1 MSGPC
6 PARFWW
12 VLDNPL
18 RRLVADP
25 AKVVGLLGLSPD
37 SRVLEVGP
45 GPGFFSAEIAKRTG
59 HSRLQA
65 VDIQRKMLLRARYK
79 LRTQFLWNVDCVQA
93 DAMALPYADRSFDGA
108 LLVTVLGEVQNRAFC
123 LREVWRV
130 LKPGGLLVVSELRV
144 DPHYI
149 SRPVLHELARRERFD
164 YDYGSNRPWG
174 YTHRFRKPEVTDL
187 A

>member
-18 RRLVADP
+18 RRIFADP

-37 SRVLEVGP
+37 SRVLEIGP
-45 GPGFFSAEIAKRTG
+45 GPGFFSTEIAKRTG
-59 HSRLQA
+59 NNRLQA
-65 VDIQRKMLLRARYK
+65 VDIQREMLVRARHK
-79 LRTQFLWNVDCVQA
+79 LRTQFLWNADYVQA
-93 DAMALPYADRSFDGA
+93 NAMALPYADRSFDGA
-108 LLVTVLGEVQNRAFC
+108 LLFTVLGEVENRAFC
-123 LREVWRV
+123 LREIWRV
-130 LKPGGLLVVSELRV
+130 LKTGGFLVVGELRV
-144 DPHYI
+144 DPDFI
-149 SRPVLHELARRERFD
+149 TQPVLHELTRRERFD
-164 YDYGSNRPWG
+164 FDYGAGRPWG

>member
-6 PARFWW
+6 PSRFWW

-18 RRLVADP
+18 RRIVADP

-65 VDIQRKMLLRARYK
+65 VDIQRNMLLRARHK
-79 LRTQFLWNVDCVQA
+79 LRTQFLWNADYVQA
-93 DAMALPYADRSFDGA
+93 DAIALPYADRSFDGA
-108 LLVTVLGEVQNRAFC
+108 LLITVLGEVQNRAFC

-130 LKPGGLLVVSELRV
+130 LKAGGLLVVSELRV
-144 DPHYI
+144 DPDYI
-149 SRPVLHELARRERFD
+149 SPPVLHELARRERFD
-164 YDYGSNRPWG
+164 YDYGSGRPWG
-174 YTHRFRKPEVTDL
+174 YTHRFRKPQVTDL

>member
-18 RRLVADP
+18 RRLFANP

-37 SRVLEVGP
+37 SRVLEIGP
-45 GPGFFSAEIAKRTG
+45 GPGFFSIEIAKRTG

-65 VDIQRKMLLRARYK
+65 VDVQREMLLRARHK
-79 LRTQFLWNVDCVQA
+79 LRTQFLWSVDYVQA

-108 LLVTVLGEVQNRAFC
+108 LLVTVLGEVQNRAIC

-130 LKPGGLLVVSELRV
+130 LKAGGLLVVGEQRP
-144 DPHYI
+144 DPHFI
-149 SRPVLHELARRERFD
+149 SQPVLHELARRERFD
-164 YDYGSNRPWG
+164 FDYGTGHTWS